1 LVEAPINKS
10 SVKNAIPTSIILKC
24 LMCVAHTC
32 LYDCYASIA
41 KGEEK
46 IDHMCAWSPYG
57 GITIE
62 EQKCNMCFANDM

>member
-1 LVEAPINKS
+1 
-10 SVKNAIPTSIILKC
+10 
-24 LMCVAHTC
+24 MCVAHTC